1 MSKLFSYLKE
11 LLIIFVL
18 AFILAMVLKTF
29 VIDNRV
35 IPTSS
40 MVPTVPV
47 DSRILVNRFIYRFE
61 DIEFQDIIVFE
72 PTDDTKAEVHQDD
85 DMLKRVIGLPGD
97 IVEIQNGTLYINGN
111 AIEEPYIAEQMN
123 YDYGPIVVPEDSVF
137 VLGDNRNESFDSHAW
152 SNPYV
157 PMENVKGKAFWLY
170 WPKENFGKLE

>member
-29 VIDNRV
+29 VIDNRI

-157 PMENVKGKAFWLY
+157 PMENVKGKAFWIY